1 MQATGTDEA
10 EGVGMKD
17 GADMDEAEGM
27 DPQDAAVILQEAHAR
42 AGRELNIRHPVIFAS
57 WALVYLLGYG
67 VVWLSVRGQQPYR
80 APAGWAL
87 ALLALLAVIA
97 LSVTP
102 IVTDRATSSVGGAS
116 ALKRRIYWLS
126 IAIGLIRLY
135 IMEAALRYNDVSR
148 AVLGVVSA
156 SAPLLVAGVALVAG
170 TAAWLNWYAFGL
182 GVWLIVVAA
191 FSGFAGP
198 VGVWAVDALAVG
210 IPFLL
215 IAAIRIGRS
224 WS

>member
-1 MQATGTDEA
+1 MR
-10 EGVGMKD
+10 D
-17 GADMDEAEGM
+17 GKDMDEAAGM
-27 DPQDAAVILQEAHAR
+27 DPQDAAVIMQEARER
-42 AGRELNIRHPVIFAS
+42 ANRELDIRHPVIFAS

-97 LSVTP
+97 LGVTAT
-102 IVTDRATSSVGGAS
+102 VTDRATSGVGGAS
-116 ALKRRIYWLS
+116 TLRRRIYWLS
-126 IAIGLIRLY
+126 IAIGLLGLY
-135 IMEAALRYNDVSR
+135 IMEAALRYNGVSR
-148 AVLGVVSA
+148 GVIGVVTA
-156 SAPLLVAGVALVAG
+156 SAPLLVAGVVLVAG

-182 GVWLIVVAA
+182 GVWLIAVAA

-210 IPFLL
+210 LPFLL
-215 IAAIRIGRS
+215 MAASRIGRN